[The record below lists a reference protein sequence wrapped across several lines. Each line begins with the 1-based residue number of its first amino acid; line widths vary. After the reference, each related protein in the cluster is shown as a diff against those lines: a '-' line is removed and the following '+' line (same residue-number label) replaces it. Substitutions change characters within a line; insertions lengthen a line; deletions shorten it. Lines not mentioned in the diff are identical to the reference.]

1 MSDLS
6 EYLFESCCEIIVV
19 INDQNSSL
27 HKRGPAANFVTTC
40 YLTLLQII
48 TRIATYCLS
57 VVERI
62 AQVYQFETLEKYS
75 FSDRLK
81 IRLADLVF
89 FAAISLIGRTIRWEV
104 MGEESLATVESQGR
118 QPIFCL
124 WHDRIFGGTYFLRD
138 RGIVV
143 ITSQSLDGEYI
154 ARFLKRFGFGTI
166 RGSSTRGGVRALVEM
181 IREMRQGASMAFTVD
196 GPRGPRYKAKP
207 GAVLL
212 AKKTGNPLVPFS
224 VECERFWTVSSW
236 DRLQIPKPFTRAK
249 FIVAKPIFVDGSADE
264 AGVDAKRAEL
274 QRSLDELVETGRG

>member
-1 MSDLS
+1 M
-6 EYLFESCCEIIVV
+6 
-19 INDQNSSL
+19 
-27 HKRGPAANFVTTC
+27 
-40 YLTLLQII
+40 I

-57 VVERI
+57 VAERI

-75 FSDRLK
+75 FLDRLK

-104 MGEESLATVESQGR
+104 SGEEHLDVVAAKGQE
-118 QPIFCL
+118 PIFCL
-124 WHDRIFGGTYFLRD
+124 WHDRIFAGTYYLRD

-181 IREMRQGASMAFTVD
+181 IREMRRGAPMAFTVD
-196 GPRGPRYKAKP
+196 GPRGPRYEAKP
-207 GAVLL
+207 GALLL

-224 VECERFWTVSSW
+224 VECDRFWMIRSW
-236 DRLQIPKPFTRAK
+236 DRLQIPKPFTKARFMVGSPQYIPANATESDVDDARAK
-249 FIVAKPIFVDGSADE
+249 
-264 AGVDAKRAEL
+264 L
-274 QRSLDELVETGRG
+274 QESLDSLVKAGFSWRVGGEAK